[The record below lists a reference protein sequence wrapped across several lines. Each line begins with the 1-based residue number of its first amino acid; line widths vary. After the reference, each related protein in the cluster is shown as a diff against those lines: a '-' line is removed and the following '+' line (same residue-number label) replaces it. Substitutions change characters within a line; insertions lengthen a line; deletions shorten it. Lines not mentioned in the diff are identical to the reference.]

1 MCRTPLDIYDYRPQA
16 MNAYLQNYGWHF
28 SQKACEF
35 AVSMLYKKNP
45 TTGKEEK
52 VQPMSKEEVDKICA
66 KYNVKLENNQL
77 YDYVY
82 IANKIKA
89 DYWQSSIVD
98 EQHFALH
105 IKDDIDDIDTPVRL
119 GCHGLLC
126 CQRIRHGA
134 YNGQTCMDRM

>member
-35 AVSMLYKKNP
+35 AVSMLYRKNP

-52 VQPMSKEEVDKICA
+52 VQPMSQEEVDKICA

-105 IKDDIDDIDTPVRL
+105 IKDDIDDIDTADGVTMRMWYAKMVGCGIPVPWYEL
-119 GCHGLLC
+119 
-126 CQRIRHGA
+126 
-134 YNGQTCMDRM
+134 M